1 MSLFSN
7 SSYSCT
13 QLNNIINTEN
23 GFITQHSGS
32 LGYLNNGVEYY
43 FVEVTSKSGVQYG
56 IWAHGSDAQ
65 ELYKQTLS
73 ILDTQRLVDIVSMLY
88 E

>member
-1 MSLFSN
+1 MELSN

-23 GFITQHSGS
+23 GFITQHSGR
-32 LGYLNNGVEYY
+32 LGRLNNGVEYY
-43 FVEVTSKSGVQYG
+43 FVEVTSKSGVQYD

-73 ILDTQRLVDIVSMLY
+73 ILDTQRYLEAKITKP
-88 E
+88 

>member
-1 MSLFSN
+1 MELSN

-13 QLNNIINTEN
+13 QLNNIITTEN

-32 LGYLNNGVEYY
+32 LGYLNNGIEYY

-56 IWAHGSDAQ
+56 IWAHGSGIQ
-65 ELYKQTLS
+65 QFYSSFLH
-73 ILDTQRLVDIVSMLY
+73 ILNRVKNWNHGLRLWQ
-88 E
+88 

>member
-1 MSLFSN
+1 MELSN

-13 QLNNIINTEN
+13 QLNNIITTEN

-56 IWAHGSDAQ
+56 IWAHGSGSRVFI
-65 ELYKQTLS
+65 LLS
-73 ILDTQRLVDIVSMLY
+73 FHILNRVNNRNHGFKLWQ
-88 E
+88 

>member
-1 MSLFSN
+1 MELSN

-23 GFITQHSGS
+23 GFITQHPGS

-73 ILDTQRLVDIVSMLY
+73 ILDTQRHVKAKITKP
-88 E
+88 